1 MSEAGNN
8 PHPMRNTPSPSGQN
22 APGGNRRRDSVG
34 GHAAA
39 TVGAPVRGGRLST
52 TGDQRMNRRI
62 VLAFAPLHKAAFGVA
77 VGVVCGLALAVAT
90 VADLLLDPQRRVGLD
105 LLSQYFYGYHVSP
118 AGVGIGFLW
127 AAAVGFVAGWFM
139 AFTRNAMMAL
149 WVLYFRAR
157 ADWIATGDFLDHI

>member
-8 PHPMRNTPSPSGQN
+8 QRPMRNIPSTPPSGQDG
-22 APGGNRRRDSVG
+22 PVDDRVG
-34 GHAAA
+34 GHVAE
-39 TVGAPVRGGRLST
+39 TIGAPIRGSRFST
-52 TGDQRMNRRI
+52 TGEQRMSRRI

-77 VGVVCGLALAVAT
+77 VGAVCGVALAVVT
-90 VADLLLDPQRRVGLD
+90 IADLLLDPQRRVGLD
-105 LLSQYFYGYHVSP
+105 LISQYLYGYTVSP
-118 AGVGIGFLW
+118 AGVVIGFLW
-127 AAAVGFVAGWFM
+127 ATVVGFVAGWFM